1 MTLSFVLSTIHFFY
15 TTLSLPIIELV
26 PYTTWYS
33 IVFVHRNINIITILL
48 VLCIHTVLS
57 LFIQNNMLYYSMLCF
72 AMLCSTILMIYLL
85 CYTSY
90 AIICH
95 VILLFFNR
103 TSWSPAIW
111 TQTVPT
117 SAEQRCP
124 PSLSARTA
132 TIAGWSTTLRI
143 PRSAPRTVLTTGA
156 LWRVKFWIR

>member
-15 TTLSLPIIELV
+15 TTL
-26 PYTTWYS
+26 YT
-33 IVFVHRNINIITILL
+33 
-48 VLCIHTVLS
+48 IHDTVLS
-57 LFIQNNMLYYSMLCF
+57 LFIVTSTLSLYYLYTDCFVSVHTEQYMLYYSMLCF

-124 PSLSARTA
+124 PSLSAGTA
-132 TIAGWSTTLRI
+132 TIVGWSTT
-143 PRSAPRTVLTTGA
+143 PRTQQSAPRTVLTTGA